1 MACALALDA
10 GAFQRLVKIWRIA
23 YDGIEGLLW
32 HVVLQCYVVEGYAVV
47 PWRVAEIGCGID
59 DCILVYLDGG
69 ESGFGESLCH
79 HECEYACARAYV
91 QDAATAVCHCSEQVA
106 VGTYLHAGVCLVD
119 AELAETKTFT
129 MYHGRCT
136 MYDVRW
142 TMYGLWFGL

>member
-1 MACALALDA
+1 MACALALDV
-10 GAFQRLVKIWRIA
+10 GAFQRLVEIWRIA
-23 YDGIEGLLW
+23 YYGIEGLLW

-79 HECEYACARAYV
+79 HKCQYARARAYV
-91 QDAATAVCHCSEQVA
+91 QDAAATMCHCSEQVA

-119 AELAETKTFT
+119 AELLEVK
-129 MYHGRCT
+129 
-136 MYDVRW
+136 DVFPCHCGI
-142 TMYGLWFGL
+142 TSCMAPTAGM